1 MFTWSHNKQIKS
13 TERINC
19 LDNPHDVCYAATHPE
34 LEAGRHVWCRVWT
47 GGATC
52 GVPPRRPPRVREFPR
67 QTPQPAAR
75 ATAHRRVC
83 SHKNCGKV
91 AVQAPVDGMDLLNS
105 TNATKIFN
113 KCLLHKVGL
122 SIIFC
127 WQLFKSRL
135 GLELTSLSSEL
146 NRESVKKVYGKM
158 SRILK
163 NHERW

>member
-1 MFTWSHNKQIKS
+1 MFTCSHNKQIKS

-19 LDNPHDVCYAATHPE
+19 LSATHPE

-83 SHKNCGKV
+83 SHKSCGKV
-91 AVQAPVDGMDLLNS
+91 AVKAPVDGMDLVNS
-105 TNATKIFN
+105 TNVTNILINVFSKIGLCIIL
-113 KCLLHKVGL
+113 CL
-122 SIIFC
+122 
-127 WQLFKSRL
+127 QLLKSRL
-135 GLELTSLSSEL
+135 DLELTPLSSD
-146 NRESVKKVYGKM
+146 K
-158 SRILK
+158 
-163 NHERW
+163 